1 MPGNE
6 AAEAPV
12 CIREFRPAEDAQA
25 VSGILRESPEATG
38 WSEQELRELP
48 SLAGVSAYVG
58 EHGNILTGFVVGR
71 RVLDEAEI
79 LNLAVRQSARRQG
92 EGRLLLARLL
102 ADFQKNNVSRVFLE
116 VRESNAG
123 AIFFYRALGFR
134 PIGKRKDY
142 YQDPPE
148 AASVMELWLP
158 ESTD

>member
-6 AAEAPV
+6 DAEVPV

-25 VSGILRESPEATG
+25 VSGILQESPEATG
-38 WSEQELRELP
+38 WSEPELRELP
-48 SLAGVSAYVG
+48 SLAGVSAYVS

-92 EGRLLLARLL
+92 EGSSLLTRLL
-102 ADFQKNNVSRVFLE
+102 ADFQRNKASRVFLE

-123 AIFFYRALGFR
+123 AISFYQALGFR
-134 PIGKRKDY
+134 AIGKRKDY
-142 YQDPPE
+142 YQVPPE
-148 AASVMELWLP
+148 AASVLELWLR